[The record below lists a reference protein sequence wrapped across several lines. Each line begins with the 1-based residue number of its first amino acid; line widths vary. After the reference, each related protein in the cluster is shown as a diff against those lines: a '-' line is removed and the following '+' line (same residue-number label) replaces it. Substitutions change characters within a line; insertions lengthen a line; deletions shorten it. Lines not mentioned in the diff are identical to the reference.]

1 MQSFYGV
8 CLSHRMRIWCSLAV
22 VEQDTRKVRLF
33 VCKQNAFIWI
43 YMKKLTYYE
52 HVFKMMFYS
61 NDSFES
67 YLYPAF
73 LNWLLDQAKVGGKEG
88 ENIIVL
94 WYL

>member
-1 MQSFYGV
+1 
-8 CLSHRMRIWCSLAV
+8 
-22 VEQDTRKVRLF
+22 
-33 VCKQNAFIWI
+33 
-43 YMKKLTYYE
+43 MKKLTYYE
-52 HVFKMMFYS
+52 HVFKTMMFYS